1 MDTCFPKR
9 FGNTME
15 GSIVRAESAV
25 KRIRAKD
32 SRRRR
37 ADPGTGGTHVRARKR
52 PTLRDVA
59 NETGLSVTQTS
70 RALNGRYDVS
80 ARTRARVTEAAARI
94 GYTPN
99 LEARR
104 LKMPGTRTN
113 SIGLV
118 LATRSQRFS
127 DPYFGELLAALVDEA
142 ARNDCEL
149 QLSTPL
155 VHEDPTASYERA
167 VAAQRVDGFVVL
179 RATRDDPRVLYLREE
194 NVPFVTF
201 GRIDELGGHPAVN
214 ESIDCLRPAVDHLVA
229 LGHRRIGCLAEPL
242 EHAIAG
248 RRIASFHRSL
258 ADHGIEAEPAHVIPS
273 GFREDAAAEA
283 TSQLLDTLDPPSAL
297 VAFNDLLAM
306 GALRAAASHG
316 LDVPGDLS
324 IVGFDDIHAARFM
337 SPPLT
342 TLRHSPQTLGRE
354 LVTQLLKV
362 IDDPVCADD
371 IYITPELVMRQSTGP
386 AP

>member
-1 MDTCFPKR
+1 M
-9 FGNTME
+9 
-15 GSIVRAESAV
+15 
-25 KRIRAKD
+25 
-32 SRRRR
+32 
-37 ADPGTGGTHVRARKR
+37 KR

-59 NETGLSVTQTS
+59 RETGLSVTQTS

-142 ARNDCEL
+142 ARNGCEL

-155 VHEDPTASYERA
+155 VDEDPTVSYERA
-167 VAAQRVDGFVVL
+167 VASKRVDGFVVL
-179 RATRDDPRVLYLREE
+179 RAAKDDPRVRYLREQH
-194 NVPFVTF
+194 VPFVTF
-201 GRIDELGGHPAVN
+201 GRIDGLGGHPAVN
-214 ESIDCLRPAVDHLVA
+214 ETIDCLRPAVDHLVA
-229 LGHRRIGCLAEPL
+229 LGHRRIGCLA
-242 EHAIAG
+242 
-248 RRIASFHRSL
+248 
-258 ADHGIEAEPAHVIPS
+258 DHGIEAEPAHIIPS

-283 TSQLLDTLDPPSAL
+283 TSQLLDDPDPPSAL

-316 LDVPGDLS
+316 LDVPRGLS

-354 LVTQLLKV
+354 LITQLLKV
-362 IDDPVCADD
+362 IDDPACADD
-371 IYITPELVMRQSTGP
+371 VHITPELVVRQSTGP

>member
-1 MDTCFPKR
+1 M
-9 FGNTME
+9 
-15 GSIVRAESAV
+15 
-25 KRIRAKD
+25 
-32 SRRRR
+32 
-37 ADPGTGGTHVRARKR
+37 RARKR

-59 NETGLSVTQTS
+59 RETGLSVTQTS

-127 DPYFGELLAALVDEA
+127 DPFFGELLAALVDEA
-142 ARNDCEL
+142 ARNGCEL

-155 VHEDPTASYERA
+155 VDEDPTVSYERA

-179 RATRDDPRVLYLREE
+179 RATRDDPRVLYLREQ
-194 NVPFVTF
+194 NVPLVTF
-201 GRIDELGGHPAVN
+201 GRIDDLGGHPAVN

-229 LGHRRIGCLAEPL
+229 LGHRLIGCLAEPL
-242 EHAIAG
+242 EYAVAAQ
-248 RRIASFHRSL
+248 RIASFHQAL
-258 ADHGIEAEPAHVIPS
+258 AHHGIEADPAHILPS

-283 TSQLLDTLDPPSAL
+283 TSQLLDSTEPPTAL

-306 GALRAAASHG
+306 GALRAATSHG
-316 LDVPGDLS
+316 LDVPSELS
-324 IVGFDDIHAARFM
+324 IVGFDDIHASRFM

-342 TLRHSPQTLGRE
+342 TLRYPPQTIGRE
-354 LVTQLLKV
+354 LITQLLAV
-362 IDDPVCADD
+362 IDDPSYSHD
-371 IYITPELVMRQSTGP
+371 IFITPELVVRRSTGP
-386 AP
+386 VPSASAS